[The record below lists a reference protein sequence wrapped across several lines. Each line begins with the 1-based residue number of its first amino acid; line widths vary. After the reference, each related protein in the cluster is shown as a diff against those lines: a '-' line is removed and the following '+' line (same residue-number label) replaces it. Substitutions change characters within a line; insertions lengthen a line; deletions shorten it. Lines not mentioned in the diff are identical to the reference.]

1 VDVYRPAEIT
11 ESVTLHALR
20 IGYRHVDSARAYR
33 NEQPCADA
41 MRASGIPREEIF
53 FTTKVNPRSMG
64 YEATKVLKY
73 LTRSYPWIADL
84 ENLCITHPVRRSY
97 FLTPLI

>member
-11 ESVTLHALR
+11 ESVTLHAFR
-20 IGYRHVDSARAYR
+20 CGYRHVDSARAYR

-53 FTTKVNPRSMG
+53 FTTKVAPRSMG
-64 YEATKVLKY
+64 YEATKVLK
-73 LTRSYPWIADL
+73 R
-84 ENLCITHPVRRSY
+84 
-97 FLTPLI
+97 